1 MANKGYTTEALVEAY
16 LGEAFDGTTTPSS
29 TDIVTFIGWSEKQ
42 IDDETGT
49 SFTSATVT
57 DEILDSNGSQRFR
70 LPKRPIISVSAFTV
84 DENGLGAASTNWV
97 ARTEGRT
104 NSADFVILED
114 EGVLYFH
121 NDTPPYGIQN
131 IKTTYAYGY
140 SAIPKDVEKLA
151 TLLVTQEIIKARLA
165 DNAYSSQD
173 TIRVGPI
180 MISKSGGQVSLS
192 LIEFNKQIDEAWSSV
207 GRFRTIIH

>member
-1 MANKGYTTEALVEAY
+1 MANKGYTTETLIESY
-16 LGEAFDGTTTPSS
+16 LGETFDGTTVPNS
-29 TDIVTFIGWSEKQ
+29 TDIATFIGWSEKQ

-49 SFTSATVT
+49 SFTSVTST
-57 DEILDSNGSQRFR
+57 DEILDSDGSQRFR
-70 LPKRPIISVSAFTV
+70 LPKRPVISVAAFTV

-104 NSADFVILED
+104 STADFVILEN

-121 NDTPPYGIQN
+121 SDTPPQGIQN

-151 TLLVTQEIIKARLA
+151 TLLVTQEIINARLA
-165 DNAYSSQD
+165 DNSYSSQD

-192 LIEFNKQIDEAWSSV
+192 LIEFNRQIDDAWKSV
-207 GRFRTIIH
+207 GRFKTIVH